1 MKNIENFCSA
11 EPKDVL
17 NNYRKAIELAQ
28 KIIKEKNWRCNF
40 DFWDYIEAKESDI
53 YDLTKSQL
61 KKFRNKVNKVL
72 RKPGLRNI
80 NTLLWFVSKA
90 IFKNS
95 KAWNLK
101 ISEKEE
107 KIQIAR
113 RRWKVAR
120 DISEQLLKEYKE
132 EKGDFYK
139 K

>member
-17 NNYRKAIELAQ
+17 NNYRKAIEVAQ
-28 KIIKEKNWRCNF
+28 KIVEEKNWRCNF
-40 DFWDYIEAKESDI
+40 DFWDDIEVEESDL

-80 NTLLWFVSKA
+80 NALLWFVSKV
-90 IFKNS
+90 IFKHP
-95 KAWNLK
+95 KTWNVK

-107 KIQIAR
+107 KIKMAR
-113 RRWKVAR
+113 KEWTVAR
-120 DISEQLLKEYKE
+120 DIAEKLLGEYKK